1 MIGHEFHAREVK
13 TGRKRDA
20 VDAAVKCGRQAC
32 TQSVEPRIHREL
44 FHAVDQD
51 ETMAGS
57 AAHDVAHIA
66 AGRFLDIVKVESHGA
81 LIHVVAFRGRAFSL
95 FGSKAR
101 TE

>member
-13 TGRKRDA
+13 TGRKCDS
-20 VDAAVKCGRQAC
+20 VDAAVKCGRQTC
-32 TQSVEPRIHREL
+32 TQSFEPRIHREL

-51 ETMAGS
+51 ETMSGS